1 MQEPGR
7 DYKEHPL
14 WNKKKKK
21 SNLSLGAMDF
31 SGYIY
36 FGVILEAKASE
47 THVYLVAISVLETPN
62 EMLQASN

>member
-1 MQEPGR
+1 M
-7 DYKEHPL
+7 
-14 WNKKKKK
+14 

-31 SGYIY
+31 SGYVY

-47 THVYLVAISVLETPN
+47 THVYLVAISVLETPH